1 MKTLFKYILLSAA
14 LLALS
19 FSVQAQT
26 LYGINLRV
34 SDYKASIRSIE
45 IMCDSI
51 LLRIDTNGRINIRSE
66 VRGNIEYYTNFD
78 GEYRQGKLK
87 TLGNVKL
94 DYYDGF
100 ANDKNTGKLKSID
113 SITITYCDQFSSS
126 DKNIGKVKSIGN
138 INFTYNETY
147 NGFDNVGR
155 LSGIGDTKI
164 TYYDRFDGG
173 DNIGKLKSIGN
184 TQLAW
189 TDRFDGR
196 QNIGKLKSL
205 KGDTPNLN
213 IITTE
218 RFWLKQ
224 CNYYYVIARNE
235 AIARRK
241 VNLQS
246 RSV

>member
-1 MKTLFKYILLSAA
+1 MKTLSRYTLLSAI
-14 LLALS
+14 LLAAT
-19 FSVQAQT
+19 FTGKAQT
-26 LYGINLRV
+26 LQSINLRV

-66 VRGNIEYYTNFD
+66 VHGNIEYYTSFD

-87 TLGNVKL
+87 TLGTAAL

-100 ANDKNTGKLKSID
+100 ANDKNTGKLKSINNI
-113 SITITYCDQFSSS
+113 SITYCDQFSSS
-126 DKNIGKVKSIGN
+126 DKNVGKVKSIGN
-138 INFTYNETY
+138 INFTYNESY
-147 NGFDNVGR
+147 NGFDNIGK

-218 RFWLKQ
+218 QF
-224 CNYYYVIARNE
+224 
-235 AIARRK
+235 
-241 VNLQS
+241 
-246 RSV
+246 